1 MPAPPRRRELR
12 VERVP
17 RVETSPRT
25 LALLALRA
33 VWSVRAERTLGGAVL
48 DERVELVEP
57 VELVP
62 LTAAPPSLWPQF
74 EQ

>member
-1 MPAPPRRRELR
+1 MPAPPSLRELR

-17 RVETSPRT
+17 RVETRPRT
-25 LALLALRA
+25 LALLALSA
-33 VWSVRAERTLGGAVL
+33 EWSVRAERALGGAVL
-48 DERVELVEP
+48 EER

-62 LTAAPPSLWPQF
+62 LTDAASSLWPQF